1 MERVNARAL
10 FSNVLKSVISSWQ
23 TEFCI
28 MWMSLAAAAAATVG
42 RVALLRWTFSYCSE
56 HFLLRWICLL
66 FWTFFFTVL
75 NVFCALNIFMRCWFF
90 LFWAFVVVMKN
101 VCCIKHSHVVLNIF
115 PCCTGA
121 CFSSASA
128 APLQKNSANLS
139 ASSGKWCV
147 MSHLSFKLASTA
159 TTTHN
164 VENWINGLL
173 KVVRGV
179 SKLKPARS
187 SLLVV
192 ELLKPLQ
199 SDDACSQS
207 STNRRSCSRRTPTEL
222 QGVFC
227 SFREYSI
234 YNLIA
239 FTFSSSFFY
248 SLLPLPLELCL
259 RLLKPCSGITSV
271 KM

>member
-1 MERVNARAL
+1 MREPFFQMFWNRLSAVGKQNSAL
-10 FSNVLKSVISSWQ
+10 C
-23 TEFCI
+23 ECP
-28 MWMSLAAAAAATVG
+28 
-42 RVALLRWTFSYCSE
+42 LLLHQLRPLEELLCCAE
-56 HFLLRWICLL
+56 HFLTALNIFYCAE
-66 FWTFFFTVL
+66 FVCCFEHFFTVL

-101 VCCIKHSHVVLNIF
+101 LCCIEHSHVVLNIF
-115 PCCTGA
+115 PFCPGA

-128 APLQKNSANLS
+128 ASLQKNSANLC

-173 KVVRGV
+173 KVVRDV

-207 STNRRSCSRRTPTEL
+207 STNRQSCSRRTPAEL
-222 QGVFC
+222 QGVFWSC
-227 SFREYSI
+227 KGVFHI
-234 YNLIA
+234 
-239 FTFSSSFFY
+239 
-248 SLLPLPLELCL
+248 
-259 RLLKPCSGITSV
+259 
-271 KM
+271 

>member
-28 MWMSLAAAAAATVG
+28 MWMSLAAAAATVG
-42 RVALLRWTFSYCSE
+42 RVALLRWTFFYCAEFVCCFE
-56 HFLLRWICLL
+56 HFFYCAERFLCAEHFYAVLIFSVLSICCCDEIFLLH
-66 FWTFFFTVL
+66 WTFLCSAEHF
-75 NVFCALNIFMRCWFF
+75 
-90 LFWAFVVVMKN
+90 
-101 VCCIKHSHVVLNIF
+101 S
-115 PCCTGA
+115 CCTGA

-199 SDDACSQS
+199 SDNACSQS
-207 STNRRSCSRRTPTEL
+207 STNRQSCSRRTPAEL
-222 QGVFC
+222 QGVFWSC
-227 SFREYSI
+227 KGV
-234 YNLIA
+234 
-239 FTFSSSFFY
+239 FY
-248 SLLPLPLELCL
+248 
-259 RLLKPCSGITSV
+259 I
-271 KM
+271 

>member
-28 MWMSLAAAAAATVG
+28 MWMSPAAAPAATVG

-56 HFLLRWICLL
+56 HFFDALNL
-66 FWTFFFTVL
+66 FAVLNIFFTVR

-90 LFWAFVVVMKN
+90 LFWAFVVVMKKL
-101 VCCIKHSHVVLNIF
+101 CCIEHSHVVLNIV

-128 APLQKNSANLS
+128 APLQKNSANLN

-173 KVVRGV
+173 KVVRRV

-199 SDDACSQS
+199 SDNACSQS
-207 STNRRSCSRRTPTEL
+207 STNRQSCSRRTPAEL
-222 QGVFC
+222 QGVFWSC
-227 SFREYSI
+227 KGVFHI
-234 YNLIA
+234 
-239 FTFSSSFFY
+239 
-248 SLLPLPLELCL
+248 
-259 RLLKPCSGITSV
+259 
-271 KM
+271 

>member
-1 MERVNARAL
+1 MREPFFQMFWNRLSAVGKQNSAL
-10 FSNVLKSVISSWQ
+10 CECPWLLQQLRPLEELLCCAEHFL
-23 TEFCI
+23 T
-28 MWMSLAAAAAATVG
+28 
-42 RVALLRWTFSYCSE
+42 ALNI
-56 HFLLRWICLL
+56 FLLRWICLL
-66 FWTFFFTVL
+66 FWNSLTVL

-159 TTTHN
+159 TATHN

-179 SKLKPARS
+179 SKLEPARS
-187 SLLVV
+187 SLFVV
-192 ELLKPLQ
+192 DLLKPLQ
-199 SDDACSQS
+199 SDDACSQY
-207 STNRRSCSRRTPTEL
+207 STNRRSCSRRTPAEL
-222 QGVFC
+222 QGVFWSC
-227 SFREYSI
+227 KGVFHI
-234 YNLIA
+234 
-239 FTFSSSFFY
+239 
-248 SLLPLPLELCL
+248 
-259 RLLKPCSGITSV
+259 
-271 KM
+271 

>member
-1 MERVNARAL
+1 MREPFFQMFWNRLSAVGKQNSAL
-10 FSNVLKSVISSWQ
+10 CECPWLLQQLRPLEELLCCAEHFL
-23 TEFCI
+23 T
-28 MWMSLAAAAAATVG
+28 
-42 RVALLRWTFSYCSE
+42 ALNI
-56 HFLLRWICLL
+56 FLLRWICLL
-66 FWTFFFTVL
+66 FWTFFTVL

-90 LFWAFVVVMKN
+90 LFWAFVVLMKN
-101 VCCIKHSHVVLNIF
+101 LCCIEHSHVVLNIF

-207 STNRRSCSRRTPTEL
+207 STNRRFCSRRTPTEL
-222 QGVFC
+222 QGVFW
-227 SFREYSI
+227 SRKGVFHI
-234 YNLIA
+234 
-239 FTFSSSFFY
+239 
-248 SLLPLPLELCL
+248 
-259 RLLKPCSGITSV
+259 
-271 KM
+271 

>member
-28 MWMSLAAAAAATVG
+28 MWMSLAAAPAATVG

-56 HFLLRWICLL
+56 HFFAALNLFAVSNIFYCAERFLCAEHFYAVLIFSVLSICCCDEKFMLH
-66 FWTFFFTVL
+66 WTFSC
-75 NVFCALNIFMRCWFF
+75 CAEHF
-90 LFWAFVVVMKN
+90 
-101 VCCIKHSHVVLNIF
+101 S
-115 PCCTGA
+115 CCTGA
-121 CFSSASA
+121 CFSRASA

-199 SDDACSQS
+199 SDNACSQS
-207 STNRRSCSRRTPTEL
+207 STNRQSCSRRTPAEL
-222 QGVFC
+222 QGVFWSC
-227 SFREYSI
+227 KGVFHI
-234 YNLIA
+234 
-239 FTFSSSFFY
+239 
-248 SLLPLPLELCL
+248 
-259 RLLKPCSGITSV
+259 
-271 KM
+271 

>member
-28 MWMSLAAAAAATVG
+28 MWMSLAAAPAATVG

-66 FWTFFFTVL
+66 FWTFFYCAERFLCAEHFLTALNIFNCAEFVCCFEHFFTVL

-101 VCCIKHSHVVLNIF
+101 LCCIEHSHVVLNIF
-115 PCCTGA
+115 PFCPGA

-128 APLQKNSANLS
+128 ASLQKNSANLC

-173 KVVRGV
+173 KVVRDV

-207 STNRRSCSRRTPTEL
+207 STNRQSCSRRTPAEL
-222 QGVFC
+222 QGVFWSC
-227 SFREYSI
+227 KGVFHI
-234 YNLIA
+234 
-239 FTFSSSFFY
+239 
-248 SLLPLPLELCL
+248 
-259 RLLKPCSGITSV
+259 
-271 KM
+271 

>member
-42 RVALLRWTFSYCSE
+42 RVALLRWTFSYCSKHFSTALNLSAVLKFSYCAE
-56 HFLLRWICLL
+56 RFLLRW
-66 FWTFFFTVL
+66 TFL
-75 NVFCALNIFMRCWFF
+75 CSAEFF
-90 LFWAFVVVMKN
+90 LCSAFVVVMKN
-101 VCCIKHSHVVLNIF
+101 SCCIEHSHVVLNIF

-159 TTTHN
+159 TATHN

-187 SLLVV
+187 SLFVV

-207 STNRRSCSRRTPTEL
+207 STNRRSCSRRDHFEAA
-222 QGVFC
+222 G
-227 SFREYSI
+227 SI
-234 YNLIA
+234 
-239 FTFSSSFFY
+239 F
-248 SLLPLPLELCL
+248 
-259 RLLKPCSGITSV
+259 
-271 KM
+271 